1 MAMAPVGNSNPG
13 RWNLAEV
20 LDAIDAVGR
29 FYGLAGWRFD
39 EWRDAAW
46 AVFLRRAEL
55 LRLRFRGAAA
65 RRRRAPTC
73 APSSPM
79 SASHG

>member
-1 MAMAPVGNSNPG
+1 MGNANPG

-46 AVFLRRAEL
+46 AVFLRRADL
-55 LRLRFRGAAA
+55 LACPISRRGVAAHLPG
-65 RRRRAPTC
+65 RHL
-73 APSSPM
+73 PM
-79 SASHG
+79 NVSRG